1 MGLIVI
7 IASLFLE
14 RALGHLQHLRRLDWF
29 PGYRLRLTGL
39 LPESWTTGAGGI
51 VAIFVP
57 VIAAVFM
64 LQWLLHGR
72 MWGLLELLFSI
83 AVVTYCLG
91 PEVFNQ
97 QVDAYLDAAEAGEH
111 DKAKT
116 IAQRL
121 VGGPVS
127 DNIHRQARE
136 VTTAILYEGNI
147 RIFAVLFWFL
157 ILGPAGALL
166 YRVASALVHDSRARA
181 ALPDADTNDAEQ
193 LAIAERVYGILDW
206 APAHLLSLTF
216 FLAGSFDDAWHGWQK
231 ARQTKQ
237 SFTENSRS
245 VVVATGY
252 GAMQHE
258 VDDAV
263 TDEASVEEYDLQWIR
278 TARALV
284 LRSLVVWLAVVAL
297 LTMAGWFV

>member
-29 PGYRLRLTGL
+29 PGYRLRLTRL
-39 LPESWTTGAGGI
+39 LPESWTTGAGSTI
-51 VAIFVP
+51 AIFVP
-57 VIAAVFM
+57 VIAAVFL
-64 LQWLLHGR
+64 LQWLLHDR
-72 MWGLLELLFSI
+72 LWGLLELLFGI
-83 AVVTYCLG
+83 AIVTYCLG
-91 PEVFNQ
+91 PEAFNH
-97 QVDAYLDAAEAGEH
+97 QVDAYLDAVDAGEH
-111 DKAKT
+111 DKAQL

-121 VGGPVS
+121 VGGPVP
-127 DNIHRQARE
+127 DDIHRQARQ
-136 VTTAILYEGNI
+136 VTMAILYEGNI

-166 YRVASALVHDSRARA
+166 YRVAGALVHDSRARA
-181 ALPDADTNDAEQ
+181 ALPDADAKDAEQ
-193 LAIAERVYGILDW
+193 QGIAERVYGVLDW

-237 SFTENSRS
+237 PTTESNRS
-245 VVVATGY
+245 VVITTGC

-258 VDDAV
+258 VDDTVA
-263 TDEASVEEYDLQWIR
+263 DEASVEEYDLQWIR

-284 LRSLVVWLAVVAL
+284 LRSLMVWLVVVAL

>member
-1 MGLIVI
+1 MALIVI

-39 LPESWTTGAGGI
+39 LPDHWTTGPGGVI
-51 VAIFVP
+51 AMFVP
-57 VIAAVFM
+57 LIAAVFL

-72 MWGLLELLFSI
+72 LWGLLELLFCI
-83 AVVTYCLG
+83 AIVTYCLG
-91 PEVFNQ
+91 PEVFNH

-116 IAQRL
+116 IAEKL

-127 DNIHRQARE
+127 DDIHRQAKQ
-136 VTTAILYEGNI
+136 VATSILYEGNI
-147 RIFAVLFWFL
+147 RIFGVLFWFL

-166 YRVASALVHDSRARA
+166 YRIATALVHDSRARA
-181 ALPDADTNDAEQ
+181 ALPDADANDVEQ
-193 LAIAERVYGILDW
+193 LGIAEKVYAVLDW

-231 ARQTKQ
+231 ARRSEQP
-237 SFTENSRS
+237 FTGNNRQL
-245 VVVATGY
+245 VVSTGC

-258 VDDAV
+258 VDDTVA
-263 TDEASVEEYDLQWIR
+263 DEASVEEYDLQWIR

-284 LRSLVVWLAVVAL
+284 LRSLVVWLVVVAL